1 MRLGNITQ
9 TMWKRSVLRQMD
21 TRAGESLIPPSAEEH
36 CSGLTILEG
45 NVVLHAQASATG
57 NASSMGAFAA
67 VRGINDLAAH
77 GAKPETLS
85 VQILL
90 DSATEETEL
99 RSLITK
105 LEEVCVLAKVQL
117 ACVTVQVN
125 PAVVRPVVFATAYGQ
140 VSKGEIMGPWGAV
153 PGQDI
158 VLCGYAGLEG
168 MLHILDESYTELCT
182 RFPPA
187 FMSQAQSMRSS
198 LLTLQAVSGARKAGV
213 TAMLQ
218 VGSGGIFG
226 GLWELAE
233 ASHIGMEVELGKMSI
248 CQETIE
254 ICEYYQLNPYQITSA
269 GAILMTTYDGD
280 ELIKTLKEAGA
291 KASRLG
297 VSTDKK
303 ERVILGGQE
312 VRYLEKT
319 AQDELMR
326 WWERYEK

>member
-9 TMWKRSVLRQMD
+9 TVWKRSVLKQMD
-21 TRAGESLIPPSAEEH
+21 TRTGESLIPPSAEEH
-36 CSGLTILEG
+36 CSGLTISEG
-45 NVVLHAQASATG
+45 NAVLHAHATATG
-57 NASSMGAFAA
+57 NAASMGAFAA
-67 VRGINDLAAH
+67 VRGINDLAVH

-90 DSATEETEL
+90 APSNEETEL
-99 RSLITK
+99 RSLTKK

-140 VSKGEIMGPWGAV
+140 VEKRGIMGSQGAA

-168 MLHILDESYTELCT
+168 MLHILDEHYTELCT

-187 FMSQAQSMRSS
+187 FMNQAQSMRSS
-198 LLTLQAVSGARKAGV
+198 LLALQAIYGARKVGV
-213 TAMLQ
+213 TAMMQ

-248 CQETIE
+248 RQETIE
-254 ICEYYQLNPYQITSA
+254 ICEHYQLNPYQITSA

-280 ELIKTLKEAGA
+280 ELVRALKEAGA
-291 KASRLG
+291 RASRLG
-297 VSTDKK
+297 ISTDKK
-303 ERVILGGQE
+303 DRVILGGQE
-312 VRYLEKT
+312 VRYLEKP
-319 AQDELMR
+319 AQDELIR
-326 WWERYEK
+326 WWAKYEK